1 MGEFMKYLGV
11 IVLLIG
17 VAVLA
22 IPFMTGSMTNGILFV
37 GLVLIILGY
46 VGHIFLNKKF
56 S

>member
-1 MGEFMKYLGV
+1 MSALKYLGV

-22 IPFMTGSMTNGILFV
+22 FPALAGVLTNTCLLI
-37 GLVLIILGY
+37 GLLLVVLGY
-46 VGHIFLNKKF
+46 VGHIYLNKKIE

>member
-22 IPFMTGSMTNGILFV
+22 IPFITGSMTNGILFI
-37 GLVLIILGY
+37 GIALIIIGY
-46 VGHIFLNKKF
+46 VGHIYLNKRF